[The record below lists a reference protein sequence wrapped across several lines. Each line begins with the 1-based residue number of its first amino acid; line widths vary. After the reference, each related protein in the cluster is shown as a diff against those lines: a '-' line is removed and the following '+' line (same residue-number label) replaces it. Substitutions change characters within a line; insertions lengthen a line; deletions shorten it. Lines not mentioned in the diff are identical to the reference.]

1 MTGINVG
8 VSPSSKSSFI
18 QKRLMRMS
26 SIMEMRSSIRD
37 EISSWSENDENVDK
51 GLKDMDNVGK
61 KKERKCRFVKLK

>member
-1 MTGINVG
+1 
-8 VSPSSKSSFI
+8 
-18 QKRLMRMS
+18 MS